1 MSVEVAE
8 VWLWGTHIA
17 SVATVDGKTTFQ
29 YTPDFQLSGIE
40 VAPLTLP
47 LGPAIYADFERLN
60 PDTFHGLPGLL
71 ADSLPDKFGQA
82 LIEQWLATQGRT
94 LSDFSAIEQLCY
106 VGSRGMGALE
116 YQPQTRRAGLE
127 ESELVDIER
136 LVDLASAALEP
147 KKSLRA
153 SGNFSREDLTDIIS
167 VGTSAGGARA
177 KAVIG
182 WNEATNEVRSG
193 QLDLPNGF
201 DHWLLKFD
209 GVENNKD
216 KDRLADPVGYGRIE
230 YAYSLMAKAAQIA
243 MPRTRLL
250 EEGGRAHF
258 MIERFDRTAGAGRFH
273 YQSLNAIGHH
283 DYNTPRSTSYEVA
296 FRVLRQLGV
305 PRNDIEQQF
314 RRAVFNV
321 IARNQDDHTK
331 NIGFLMNKAGEWQLS
346 PAFDVTYAYRPDSP
360 WVSQHQM
367 TINLKADD
375 FERSDLHRLAE
386 TADIDGRK
394 SDAIINEVQ
403 DTVANWPKYAST
415 AGVPDRDQVALARTF
430 RQI

>member
-17 SVATVDGKTTFQ
+17 SVATAEDKTTFQ

-40 VAPLTLP
+40 VAPLMLP

-94 LSDFSAIEQLCY
+94 MSNFSAIEQLCY

-116 YQPQTRRAGLE
+116 YKPQTDRAGLD

-136 LVDLASAALEP
+136 LVALASAALEP
-147 KKSLRA
+147 KTSLLA
-153 SGNFSREDLTDIIS
+153 SGSFNQEDLTDIIS

-182 WNEATNEVRSG
+182 WNEETNEVRSG
-193 QLDLPNGF
+193 QLDLPDGF

-209 GVENNKD
+209 GVDNNKD
-216 KDRLADPVGYGRIE
+216 KDVLSDPVGYGRIE

-258 MIERFDRTAGAGRFH
+258 MIERFDRTGGAGRLH

-283 DYNTPRSTSYEVA
+283 DYNTPKSTSYEVA
-296 FRVLRQLGV
+296 FQVLRQLGT
-305 PRNDIEQQF
+305 PRNDTEQQF

-321 IARNQDDHTK
+321 LARNQDDHTK
-331 NIGFLMNKAGEWQLS
+331 NIGFVMNKAGEWQLS

-375 FERSDLHRLAE
+375 FEREDLHRLAQ
-386 TADIDGRK
+386 TGDIDEREA
-394 SDAIINEVQ
+394 DAIIDEVQ
-403 DTVANWPKYAST
+403 DTVADWPSYAST
-415 AGVPDRDQVALARTF
+415 AGVPKETEAALSRTF
-430 RQI
+430 RHL

>member
-1 MSVEVAE
+1 MEVAE

-17 SVATVDGKTTFQ
+17 SVATAEGQTTFQ
-29 YTPDFQLSGIE
+29 YTPEFQQSRIE

-47 LGPAIYADFERLN
+47 LGPAIYSDFDRLN
-60 PDTFHGLPGLL
+60 RNTFHGLPGLL

-82 LIEQWLATQGRT
+82 LIEQWLAVQGRT
-94 LSDFSAIEQLCY
+94 MSNFSAIEQLCY

-116 YQPQTRRAGLE
+116 YKPQTSRAGLD

-136 LVDLASAALEP
+136 LVALASAALEP
-147 KKSLRA
+147 KKSLVT
-153 SGNFSREDLTDIIS
+153 SGSFSREDLTDIIS

-182 WNEATNEVRSG
+182 WNAETNEVRSG
-193 QLDLPNGF
+193 QLDLPEGF

-230 YAYSLMAKAAQIA
+230 YAYSLMAKAAQID

-258 MIERFDRTAGAGRFH
+258 MIERFDRTGGAARLH

-296 FRVLRQLGV
+296 FQVLRQLGT
-305 PRNDIEQQF
+305 PRGDIEQQF

-331 NIGFLMNKAGEWQLS
+331 NIGFLMDKAGEWRLS

-375 FERSDLHRLAE
+375 FERSDIHRLGE
-386 TADIDGRK
+386 TADIDTRDA
-394 SDAIINEVQ
+394 DAIIDEVQ
-403 DTVANWPKYAST
+403 DAVANWQAYATT
-415 AGVPDRDQVALARTF
+415 AGVPTRDQTSLERTF
-430 RQI
+430 RLL